1 MKKQLSLLMLFAAL
15 IVPWAS
21 RAQSHTAVIGN
32 WSGTSSSN
40 YGGFHFY
47 AKYSWTQT
55 LYLEDEIG
63 GAGYIQTITL
73 DNRSSAAGAADSVK
87 IYLGHTTMT
96 SHPTAAVSTWVPM
109 SDLTLVYSDAN
120 FTVPADTGDLT
131 IVLDQPYYYNGTG
144 TLVMVISKAAQ
155 ATSSNTKFGYTST
168 TAMIKY
174 TGGTTESYCR
184 FPTAAGT
191 NNTYKLNV
199 RFGMTA
205 TANETYCPGVSNFRR
220 TGRTTTSVSVAWDV
234 EQGETYQVAYTD
246 ADGTVADIVPI
257 NDNTGSHTFT
267 GLTPATIYKFWVR
280 HLCTD
285 GDGGWQPLSIG
296 TLLDQPL
303 SMPLSFDFETSSDDG
318 LWLTENAVNGWY
330 VDSLGTGRALFV
342 SNNGGRSNAY
352 TVATTAAAS
361 WAWTDVN
368 MSVGG
373 YNISFDWKGK
383 GESNYD
389 YMRVFLVPDTVV
401 LQNTFSYFNQ
411 TAPYASRNVVPDGWV
426 LLGSKSEDSLFFN
439 QRENWTH
446 FSGEFTVANA
456 GTYHLAILWANDGSG
471 GTQPPA
477 AIDNISVTEATCY
490 APTSFAIDAET
501 ATPQSVTM
509 NISHP
514 AATDFL
520 LLWRQAGE
528 TAFDTVEVSGSSH
541 DFTNLSMGTT
551 YEGYIYTLCGDDTST
566 GRLPFTFTTGCGTIT
581 EDDLPYIEDFEA
593 YGTSSSN
600 PINACWAKGT
610 NSSTAYPYPSSAA
623 AINGSRGLYFY
634 GYYPSSST
642 GIFTYSWAALPPVDE
657 SLDISTLM
665 VTFNAKRYAT
675 TTSYYNSYILVGIA
689 DSLTF
694 TSALGIDSTVTWID
708 TINLTSLPAST
719 IEAEEV
725 SFESYY
731 GDGKYVVFYSPVPAL
746 SGSNTYAYNY
756 IYIDDIALR
765 TIPTCFWPTEVAL
778 EGVTSESAEISWT
791 PDPRTT
797 EPSGWNI
804 EYGLHGFTP
813 GEGETETATDT
824 TVELTNLLPNTAY
837 DVYVSADCGGDESD
851 PTMFTFRTAC
861 VALDS
866 LPYTQDFEQETTNT
880 STTAWAV
887 PCWGHLNNA
896 TTNFG
901 YPNLSSTSTYNHTA
915 GGTKGLYW
923 NASNTTGTHGD
934 YHCVVL
940 PAVNTDDYPMN
951 TLQVSFWAKSSSTT
965 TNPVFQV
972 GVMTNPND
980 INSFEPVGVV
990 TVGGNTTWTEY
1001 TVAFGTYTGEG
1012 QYPAIKSVRPTT
1024 SWTAYVDDITLEE
1037 MPSCPPVIAIEATPT
1052 VGAALL
1058 NWSWQ
1063 AGYEAP
1069 DNYVVTYDSV
1079 GGTNPT
1085 TLNVTTNSAI
1095 LTGLE
1100 ANTQY
1105 KAYVRADC
1113 GDDGLGRMDSVVFT
1127 TGQFGCLGQ
1136 TELDFSNSTTGQTG
1150 CIAYSLY
1157 GNTVYQALW
1166 TASELTAAGLTA
1178 GPISA
1183 IDLGFTSS
1191 TYAKEF
1197 TIFMKSTTT
1206 ASISN
1211 ATIEAPGN
1219 QVYGPAAHPAG
1230 TEGWQHYAFD
1240 SAFVWDGTS
1249 NIMMT
1254 TFMNQPTGTTQTSSS
1269 GLTGYYVSAS
1279 NRARYR
1285 YRDSQQFNLNNLTD
1299 GSAGSNYSYRA
1310 AIHFYV
1316 GECTGIST
1324 CANPSVIVTDVE
1336 ATEVTIAWAPGADET
1351 SWNIDYRVHGTE
1363 AWTSEATAVSTN
1375 EYTITN
1381 LQDATVYD
1389 FRVWFECGDANS
1401 TVYAGTAIGTT
1412 LCMPKTLP
1420 YTENFDNISTST
1432 TAADNY
1438 GVMPL
1443 CWDYTLTGTS
1453 TYTTDTYLPG
1463 VYYGTAYAA
1472 SGSYCL
1478 RLAGVG
1484 VFELPEMGTQLDS
1497 LRISFSDSITS
1508 ASYNGLVVGVMEN
1521 GQFLPLDTVDLA
1533 LGTRNYIEVMLSDY
1547 HGTSRTIALKNFYA
1561 TSTTTYYSYQYID
1574 DIVVDYI
1581 PQCSHVNNLTVDSIG
1596 EEAVVLSWTPV
1607 GVDATWLVVS
1617 ETGNISV
1624 TTGDTV
1630 VTITGLTPNT
1640 PYTFEVYSLCGL
1652 GDTSEAASINVRTAC
1667 SVMPVPFYENFDSYT
1682 SLFVSTSS
1690 SMVGGMVP
1698 CWEYIPSA
1706 NGGYMT
1712 FVNSGTYLYGGSGMS
1727 LKFKPGT
1734 ATSQDI
1740 VALPVFNQPIS
1751 NLEMTFQTRPEGT
1764 GSSPGSFDVGY
1775 IANVADAST
1784 FVSVEHYNY
1793 SDFNGAYQEKTVT
1806 FAGAPATA
1814 RIAFRHNTASAA
1826 YYWFVDEVDVHVAP
1840 SCNRPMSVAVSSV
1853 TATSADVHIA
1863 DTTGVMHYRLY
1874 FNNGTTVDSVDI
1886 YDTTYTATTLQP
1898 SSTYT
1903 LSVRSI
1909 CEAGDITSAVSTSFN
1924 TICGQMGLPV
1934 FYDPNNYATGSSTP
1948 LPNCWTR
1955 TNNATGTTNYY
1966 PYIYSSST
1974 NAHTGNN
1981 TLYYY
1986 FSTSSGYANDEVM
1999 AFPEIDVANFP
2010 MNTTEVIFWAKSS
2023 VASKPFMVGVMTD
2036 PTDVSTFVA
2045 IDTIILTTT
2054 CSEYSVLL
2062 NNYTGTGAYVALRG
2076 VMDGTSSYYIYVDDI
2091 YIGVMSHCP
2100 RVYDLTAY
2108 DGTATGAT
2116 LEWTDTIGSTSWVI
2130 EYQQY
2135 GTTNDT
2141 TVTATS
2147 NPYTLTGLTAN
2158 TLYTYRVAPVCSDG
2172 TQADWSRESYT
2183 FSTSQVP
2190 ATVPYT
2196 YNFEDGAEWA
2206 NWQTLS
2212 NNTVKWSRGN
2222 VVGNPGYSMY
2232 LSTDN
2237 GVTRSMDMTSI
2248 TNSAVYRDFDF
2259 GATPVSYELSFDAL
2273 VGGSTDGNYDGITV
2287 MVVDPAIVP
2296 EVSSTGLTSPWGH
2309 IGSVDVRMDTVWA
2322 DESVYLDGM
2331 QGVKRLVFF
2340 HFNQA
2345 TASTHPYID
2354 SPDAIDNIAIGLQPC
2369 ARPYDL
2375 AASNVTDQSALLSW
2389 AGPANATYI
2398 VAHRV
2403 YGSPA
2408 TANVYDT
2415 VSTNSLLLTGL
2426 NSDEEYI
2433 FWAMHV
2439 CSVTATDTLVSD
2451 WSNGFRFTTECTI
2464 YTLPYLETFD
2474 SVAGTTYNTAG
2485 VLPEC
2490 WRAFSNGTND
2500 NYIPHVVSSG
2510 SYWYS
2515 VGSTPAL
2522 TMTSGSE
2529 TYGSTKIVA
2538 LPPFNAPVS
2547 ACGIR
2552 FHYRHENA
2560 SNGTLEIGY
2569 VTSADLEATFHP
2581 LVALPGTTTMT
2592 QIDSTLLSGAP
2603 ANATRIALRW
2613 IYTTSFY
2620 SVGIDN
2626 IEVWAN
2632 ELCPAPTAT
2641 VSNIEAQAATVTVT
2655 GSGIAYELEYG
2666 TDNAN
2671 LGNTM
2676 TSTTGVFNLTGLEPE
2691 TQYFFSVRQQ
2701 CDSTLFS
2708 SWYTGSFT
2716 TDELGC
2722 MAPTA
2727 LAVTATDYTSAS
2739 FSWTIGN
2746 EETAWQVHVFSNTID
2761 TIVTST
2767 TTSAT
2772 VNGLQADMPYSAA
2785 VRALCGTDSD
2795 IPGPWSDT
2803 VSFTT
2808 AACEAVTSVNVAAG
2822 STTANVSWTG
2832 TSTSYRVIWGL
2843 LPFNPQDLEGEA
2855 IVSTNSYIITGL
2867 DEETDYAV
2875 VIYNNCAEGISVPST
2890 PVNFTTTSGGV
2901 EPTIYT
2907 VTVVANNPA
2916 WGTVTG
2922 SGPYA
2927 EGTTATITATANDGY
2942 RFVEWDD
2949 HNTDNPRS
2957 FTVTADM
2964 SFTATFEAVENGIE
2978 DVVAGT
2984 VSLYPNPAST
2994 SVTLGLEGFEGESQ
3008 VEVVDMNGRVVIRHE
3023 VRDSKLEMNVSELP
3037 QGAYFVR
3044 VTSGTRTA
3052 ISKLIVK

>member
-1 MKKQLSLLMLFAAL
+1 MKKHLSLLMLLAAL

-191 NNTYKLNV
+191 NSTYKLNV

-411 TAPYASRNVVPDGWV
+411 TSPYASRNVVPDGWV

-593 YGTSSSN
+593 YGSGSAY
-600 PINACWAKGT
+600 PINACWHKGVVPITGSIST
-610 NSSTAYPYPSSAA
+610 NYPYPSST
-623 AINGSRGLYFY
+623 AINGTRSLYFY
-634 GYYPSSST
+634 AATTTSASYYN
-642 GIFTYSWAALPPVDE
+642 WMVLPAIDE
-657 SLDISTLM
+657 SLTMSDLM
-665 VTFNAKRYAT
+665 VTFNLKRT
-675 TTSYYNSYILVGIA
+675 TTSTHLTTLVVG
-689 DSLTF
+689 
-694 TSALGIDSTVTWID
+694 VTTDYTTTAGFVPVD
-708 TINLTSLPAST
+708 TIELSTAATSSVHS
-719 IEAEEV
+719 IEV
-725 SFESYY
+725 SFANYTDTGRYVLFYAPAPSTST
-731 GDGKYVVFYSPVPAL
+731 KYNAFYV
-746 SGSNTYAYNY
+746 
-756 IYIDDIALR
+756 DDIALR
-765 TIPTCFWPTEVAL
+765 AIPNCFWPTSVAL
-778 EGVTSESAEISWT
+778 ESVTSESAELSWV
-791 PDPRTT
+791 PDPRTPS
-797 EPSGWNI
+797 PSGWNI
-804 EYGLHGFTP
+804 EYGPAGFTQ
-813 GEGETETATDT
+813 GEGELTSATDT
-824 TVELTNLLPNTAY
+824 TIELTDLLPNTAY
-837 DVYVSADCGGDESD
+837 DFYVQADCGGDVSD
-851 PTMFTFRTAC
+851 WASFQFRTAC

-866 LPYTQDFEQETTNT
+866 LPYTQTFEQEATNN
-880 STTAWAV
+880 STTAWNV
-887 PCWGHLNNA
+887 PCWGHLNNGS
-896 TTNFG
+896 TYFG
-901 YPNLSSTSTYNHTA
+901 YPYLGSSSTYNHTA

-923 NASNTTGTHGD
+923 NASNTTGTYGD

-1037 MPSCPPVIAIEATPT
+1037 MPSCPPVTAIEATPT

-1058 NWSWQ
+1058 NWEWQ

-1069 DNYVVTYDSV
+1069 DNYIVTYDSV

-1085 TLNVTTNSAI
+1085 TLNVTTNSTI

-1100 ANTQY
+1100 ANTEY
-1105 KAYVRADC
+1105 KVYVQADC

-1127 TGQFGCLGQ
+1127 TGDFGCLGQ
-1136 TELDFSNSTTGQTG
+1136 TYSEFSNSTTGITG

-1157 GNTVYQALW
+1157 GNTAYQAIY
-1166 TASELTAAGLTA
+1166 TAEELIAAGVTA
-1178 GPISA
+1178 GPITA
-1183 IDLGFTSS
+1183 IDLGFTST
-1191 TYAKEF
+1191 TYDKEF
-1197 TIFMKSTTT
+1197 TIYLGSTTSS
-1206 ASISN
+1206 SISN
-1211 ATIEAPGN
+1211 ATFESPASHTHA
-1219 QVYGPAAHPAG
+1219 YGPASHPAG
-1230 TEGWQHYAFD
+1230 TQGWQHYVLD
-1240 SAFVWDGTS
+1240 TAFVWDGSS
-1249 NIMMT
+1249 NIIMT
-1254 TFMNQPTGTTQTSSS
+1254 TFMNQPTGTAQTSST
-1269 GLTGYYVSAS
+1269 GLTGYYVSAA
-1279 NRARYR
+1279 NKARYR
-1285 YRDSQQFNLNNLTD
+1285 YRDSQQFTLSNLTE
-1299 GSAGSNYSYRA
+1299 GSGGSTYSYRA

-1324 CANPSVIVTDVE
+1324 CAEPAVVVTG
-1336 ATEVTIAWAPGADET
+1336 VTANTVDLAWAPGADET
-1351 SWNIDYRVHGTE
+1351 SWNIDYRVHGTD

-1375 EYTITN
+1375 EYSFTD

-1401 TVYAGTAIGTT
+1401 TVYAGNAMATT

-1453 TYTTDTYLPG
+1453 TYTTSTYLPG

-1484 VFELPEMGTQLDS
+1484 VFELPEMGAQLDS

-1607 GVDATWLVVS
+1607 GADATWLVVS
-1617 ETGNISV
+1617 EAGSV
-1624 TTGDTV
+1624 VVADSS
-1630 VTITGLTPNT
+1630 VTITDLTPNT
-1640 PYTFEVYSLCGL
+1640 PYTFEVYSLCGP
-1652 GDTSEAASINVRTAC
+1652 GDTSEVASINVRTAC

-1682 SLFVSTSS
+1682 SLFVNTST

-1698 CWEYIPSA
+1698 CWNYIPSA

-1751 NLEMTFQTRPEGT
+1751 NLEMTFLTRPEGT
-1764 GSSPGSFDVGY
+1764 GSYPGSFDVGY

-1793 SDFNGAYQEKTVT
+1793 SDFNGAYLEKTVT

-1853 TATSADVHIA
+1853 TVTSADVHIA

-1909 CEAGDITSAVSTSFN
+1909 CEAGDITSAVSTSFS
-1924 TICGQMGLPV
+1924 TLCGQIGLPV
-1934 FYDPNNYATGSSTP
+1934 FYDPNNYATGTSTP

-1955 TNNATGTTNYY
+1955 TNNSTGSYNYY

-1986 FSTSSGYANDEVM
+1986 FSTSSGYANDELM
-1999 AFPEIDVANFP
+1999 AFPEIDVTNFP
-2010 MNTTEVIFWAKSS
+2010 MNAVEVSFWAKSS
-2023 VASKPFMVGVMTD
+2023 VANKPFMVGVMTD

-2045 IDTIILTTT
+2045 IDTINLTTT

-2062 NNYTGTGAYVALRG
+2062 NNYTGAGTYVALRG

-2091 YIGVMSHCP
+2091 FIGVMSHCP

-2108 DGTATGAT
+2108 NGTATGAT

-2135 GTTNDT
+2135 GTTNAT

-2322 DESVYLDGM
+2322 GESVYLDGM

-2345 TASTHPYID
+2345 TATTHPYID

-2375 AASNVTDQSALLSW
+2375 AANNVTDHSALLSW
-2389 AGPANATYI
+2389 AGPSTDVYL

-2403 YGSPA
+2403 YGASA
-2408 TANVYDT
+2408 TTNVFDT
-2415 VSTNSLLLTGL
+2415 VIGTSFTLSGL
-2426 NSDEEYI
+2426 NSDEEYVY
-2433 FWAMHV
+2433 WVSHV
-2439 CSVTATDTLVSD
+2439 CSLTATDTLVSD

-2464 YTLPYLETFD
+2464 HQLPYLETFD
-2474 SVAGTTYNTAG
+2474 SVTGTTYSTAG
-2485 VLPEC
+2485 VLPDC
-2490 WRAFSNGTND
+2490 WRAFSNGTNAA
-2500 NYIPHVVSSG
+2500 YMPHVVGSG

-2552 FHYRHENA
+2552 FYYRHE
-2560 SNGTLEIGY
+2560 STSYGTLEIGY

-2581 LVALPGTTTMT
+2581 LVALPATTTMT

-2613 IYTTSFY
+2613 THTASYY

-2676 TSTTGVFNLTGLEPE
+2676 TNTTGVFNLTGLQPE
-2691 TQYFFSVRQQ
+2691 TQYFYAVRQQ
-2701 CDSTLFS
+2701 CDTNLYS
-2708 SWYTGSFT
+2708 SWYNGTFT
-2716 TDELGC
+2716 TDSLGC
-2722 MAPTA
+2722 LAPTA
-2727 LAVTATDYTSAS
+2727 LAVTGTS
-2739 FSWTIGN
+2739 FNMVDLSWTVGN
-2746 EETAWQVHVFSNTID
+2746 EETAWEVMVFNAMD
-2761 TIVTST
+2761 TIVEETNT
-2767 TTSAT
+2767 TIALIS
-2772 VNGLQADMPYSAA
+2772 GLQAGTAYSAM
-2785 VRALCGTDSD
+2785 VRALCGVDSD
-2795 IPGPWSDT
+2795 IEGPWSDA
-2803 VSFTT
+2803 VQFTT
-2808 AACEAVTSVNVAAG
+2808 DACQATSGVAVDAEA
-2822 STTANVSWTG
+2822 TTATVTWDDMGSA
-2832 TSTSYRVIWGL
+2832 SYRIIWGER
-2843 LPFNPQDLEGEA
+2843 PFNPLDAEGEA
-2855 IVSTNSYIITGL
+2855 TVTTNSYQITDL
-2867 DEETDYAV
+2867 QPETEYSV
-2875 VIYNNCAEGISVPST
+2875 VVYNNCAEGLSVPSST
-2890 PVNFTTTSGGV
+2890 VNFSTTEASGTMY
-2901 EPTIYT
+2901 TI
-2907 VTVVANNPA
+2907 TVVASPA
-2916 WGTVTG
+2916 DGGTVTG
-2922 SGPYA
+2922 SGTYE
-2927 EGTTATITATANDGY
+2927 EGANATITATANEGYTFTQWQDG
-2942 RFVEWDD
+2942 
-2949 HNTDNPRS
+2949 NTESTRTI
-2957 FTVTADM
+2957 TVTGNATY
-2964 SFTATFEAVENGIE
+2964 TATFTADVQGIG
-2978 DVVAGT
+2978 DVMAGT
-2984 VSLYPNPAST
+2984 MSLYPNPAST
-2994 SVTLGLEGFEGESQ
+2994 SVTLGLEGFEGE
-3008 VEVVDMNGRVVIRHE
+3008 VGIDVVDMNGRVVYQTNTTSTT
-3023 VRDSKLEMNVSELP
+3023 VTVDVTELS

-3044 VTSGTRTA
+3044 VVSGTRTA
-3052 ISKLIVK
+3052 VRKLVVK